1 MFSKAFAKLYCLLLF
16 TAIANYPYAS
26 SLTDNQ
32 IAILLIEQSKANYSG
47 QCPCPYSLR
56 KNGKP
61 CGGLSAYSKPGGK
74 LPLCFRSDVTAG
86 MIDGWR
92 DGRGGR

>member
-1 MFSKAFAKLYCLLLF
+1 MFYKAFAKPYCLLLF
-16 TAIANYPYAS
+16 AAIANCSYAS

-32 IAILLIEQSKANYSG
+32 IAMLLIEQSKANYSG

-74 LPLCFRSDVTAG
+74 SPLCFKGDVSVE
-86 MIDGWR
+86 MIKEWS
-92 DGRGGR
+92 RGKNN